1 MHIITAANPVTASYR
16 MTTAAGTM
24 ICHIAKAAMRI
35 WKMKSRITAT
45 NLHRFSMEMESDISV
60 WNWKWMTEART
71 MIMPI
76 D

>member
-16 MTTAAGTM
+16 MTTAIGTM
-24 ICHIAKAAMRI
+24 ICHIVKAVFKIWRI
-35 WKMKSRITAT
+35 KSKITAT
-45 NLHRFSMEMESDISV
+45 NLRPFSTEMENDISA

-71 MIMPI
+71 MITLT